1 MGNNFNP
8 DAYLAQK
15 SSASGGFD
23 PDAYL
28 SAKAPPSSPES
39 RPGGLWA
46 ALTTNDLSGASKL
59 DPLAQGARLGQFADK
74 GNQEYAALIA
84 KYGNRIGNA
93 VEGAIPGSIGKAAGQ
108 YVRDTG
114 NIDST
119 VLSTASKF
127 LLPQNR
133 LGVASYLVEP
143 AMGAYQWMKGPK
155 TGVSKP
161 GVIAKLGQMK
171 TKVAAADIQQ
181 AIDDPSVFQSPSVA
195 EANRQ
200 YGKAMGPLQGAAK
213 SLRQQTGKT
222 LLGEADWNEA
232 INRPGR
238 ILAGTEMETLPPTPV
253 AQNIIRQETP
263 IASRITPKSE
273 ISHSASEIVPD
284 RVNVPTT
291 GTKDIS
297 TDLRRIV
304 DIVKRA
310 RGEGVSAKSIMTD
323 SEKSI
328 YDRFANPIESAATH
342 NVPIHTLVTEG
353 EMTSPVNDFAEKTVL
368 NKGNPIYAGANKY
381 EFGGTINK
389 ASYKPGGVIYSPQP
403 GPSPVKMDPQTAL
416 EGVQSINRFM
426 RNKVNT
432 AKLDPEQIGE
442 LLAQKEQ
449 LTQFLEQN
457 GTPGMRAAA
466 KVLRKAHVSENLG
479 RIAPVNKSGGT
490 DVLRSMVA
498 AGEGA
503 TAASHALSGNVIGA
517 VPYAFDAV
525 AASPAMLGGAIR
537 NYHSASNPQV
547 MGAAS
552 RAMAMSPSLKALLQQ
567 RDDQNGF

>member
-1 MGNNFNP
+1 MPNSFDP

-15 SSASGGFD
+15 APAASQGFD

-28 SAKAPPSSPES
+28 AAKDPQTPVNK
-39 RPGGLWA
+39 PGGLWA
-46 ALTTNDLSGASKL
+46 ALTRKDLDSAPKYDL
-59 DPLAQGARLGQFADK
+59 LAQGARLGQIADK

-84 KYGNRIGNA
+84 KYGNRVGNA
-93 VEGAIPGSIGKAAGQ
+93 IEGAVPGSVGKAVGN

-119 VLSTASKF
+119 ALSTASKF

-133 LGVASYLVEP
+133 LGVASYAVEP
-143 AMGAYQWMKGPK
+143 LMEGYQALKGPK
-155 TGVSKP
+155 TGISKP
-161 GVIAKLGQMK
+161 GVVAKLGQMK
-171 TKVAAADIQQ
+171 TKVAAGDIQQ
-181 AIDDPSVFQSPSVA
+181 AIDDPSVFQAPSVA
-195 EANRQ
+195 EANAQ
-200 YGKAMGPLQGAAK
+200 YGQSMGPLQGAAK

-238 ILAGTEMETLPPTPV
+238 ILAGTEMTDAAAQAPEAVSESDKLNRSMGLPPP
-253 AQNIIRQETP
+253 A
-263 IASRITPKSE
+263 
-273 ISHSASEIVPD
+273 
-284 RVNVPTT
+284 
-291 GTKDIS
+291 
-297 TDLRRIV
+297 
-304 DIVKRA
+304 
-310 RGEGVSAKSIMTD
+310 
-323 SEKSI
+323 
-328 YDRFANPIESAATH
+328 
-342 NVPIHTLVTEG
+342 
-353 EMTSPVNDFAEKTVL
+353 
-368 NKGNPIYAGANKY
+368 
-381 EFGGTINK
+381 
-389 ASYKPGGVIYSPQP
+389 PGG
-403 GPSPVKMDPQTAL
+403 PSGQVPVKMDPQTAL

-503 TAASHALSGNVIGA
+503 TAASHALSGNVLGA

-537 NYHSASNPQV
+537 NYHSLSNPQV

-552 RAMAMSPSLKALLQQ
+552 RAAVMSPALKALLLQ
-567 RDDQNGF
+567 RGQDDGQ